1 MQMYDIVVEQ
11 RSCVRVIRHI
21 LHNCRQCPLTDIMD
35 ASDNAQSSLRV
46 VQYASRLKRHMQICM
61 YAYYVHLFRYDSRMR
76 KDGRSTTRWS
86 ESETSP
92 FRLSTFQLYRFNGK
106 SQLFHI
112 KRPISAAHVYLFI
125 IYYFVSITRAVKI

>member
-1 MQMYDIVVEQ
+1 
-11 RSCVRVIRHI
+11 
-21 LHNCRQCPLTDIMD
+21 MD

-92 FRLSTFQLYRFNGK
+92 FDYRHFN
-106 SQLFHI
+106 
-112 KRPISAAHVYLFI
+112 FI
-125 IYYFVSITRAVKI
+125 GLTEKVNYSI